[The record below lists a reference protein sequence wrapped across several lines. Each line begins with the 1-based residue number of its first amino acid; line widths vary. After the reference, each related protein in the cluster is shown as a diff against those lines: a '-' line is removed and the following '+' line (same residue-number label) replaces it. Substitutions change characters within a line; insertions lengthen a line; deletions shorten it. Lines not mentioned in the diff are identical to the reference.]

1 MGTSQ
6 LDRRTQIGR
15 SELGL
20 PRQNDPPGVEPCSEA
35 GDAAGGGREES
46 VLSTLKGLFGKKYFQ
61 PRAKRQR
68 CDFFKDFLY

>member
-46 VLSTLKGLFGKKYFQ
+46 VLSTLKGLFGKKYLFS
-61 PRAKRQR
+61 AKS
-68 CDFFKDFLY
+68 KEAEM